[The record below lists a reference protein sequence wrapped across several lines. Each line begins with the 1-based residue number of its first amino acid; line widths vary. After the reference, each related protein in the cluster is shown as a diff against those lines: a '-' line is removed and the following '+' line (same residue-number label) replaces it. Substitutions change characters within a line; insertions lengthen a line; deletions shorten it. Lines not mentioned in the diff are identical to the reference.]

1 MWECDLKKRATVICR
16 RGKRILLVTRSQS
29 KWALPGGI
37 LKRGEHLPDAA
48 LRELKEETQLSG
60 KSAKYLFDL
69 RGKQK
74 HHHVFACEIS
84 NRAKARPSNEIAK
97 CRWVHLDDIS
107 DLMTSGPTTNI
118 VKLMSQRRRK

>member
-1 MWECDLKKRATVICR
+1 M
-16 RGKRILLVTRSQS
+16 VTRSQS

-37 LKRGEHLPDAA
+37 LKRGEHLWAAA
-48 LRELKEETQLSG
+48 LRELKEETRLSG

-74 HHHVFACEIS
+74 HHHVFSCEIS
-84 NRAKARPSNEIAK
+84 IRAKARASNEISK
-97 CRWVHLDDIS
+97 CRWVHLDDVS
-107 DLMTSGPTTNI
+107 SLMTSGPTIDI